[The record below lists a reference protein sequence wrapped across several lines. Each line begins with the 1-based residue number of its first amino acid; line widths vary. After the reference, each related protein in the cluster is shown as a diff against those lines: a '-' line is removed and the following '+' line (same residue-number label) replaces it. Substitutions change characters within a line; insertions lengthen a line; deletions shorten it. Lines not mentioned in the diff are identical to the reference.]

1 MKKKILFV
9 FVVIAGCLFTCKNDQ
24 FTTVTESQLT
34 EMRTTAM
41 EFMRELKGILIR
53 EIQKGG
59 VLSAVSVCSD
69 TAQLLTNNFGLQKGV
84 FVKRV
89 SFKNRNPNNLPD
101 EYEKKV
107 LNKFSVMQKED
118 KLDETTENI
127 EIVENE
133 TTYLRYMKPILIQA
147 ECLNCHGNETD
158 MSPET
163 RDLIFNK
170 YPKDKAI
177 NYELGDLRG
186 AVSVKKVI
194 EWESKN

>member
-1 MKKKILFV
+1 MKKIQLIILLIIAACLPGCKENKIST
-9 FVVIAGCLFTCKNDQ
+9 IS
-24 FTTVTESQLT
+24 EPQLL
-34 EMRTTAM
+34 EMRTNAM
-41 EFMRELKGILIR
+41 DFMKELKGILIK
-53 EIQKGG
+53 EIQEGG
-59 VLSAVSVCSD
+59 VLNAVAVCSD

-89 SFKNRNPNNLPD
+89 SFNNRNANNFPD

-107 LNKFSVMQKED
+107 LNKFSALHKAG

-133 TTYLRYMKPILIQA
+133 ATYLRYMKPILIQA
-147 ECLNCHGNETD
+147 ECLNCHGSETD

-163 RDLIFNK
+163 KNLIAK
-170 YPKDKAI
+170 EYPNDKAI
-177 NYELGDLRG
+177 NYKVGDLRG

-194 EWESKN
+194 E